1 MVEEQSM
8 TESGELTTEAMPVP
22 GSVPPPLRPPKAV
35 IADLNVDPPETDLD
49 ECAFVPVPAAAPA
62 PVAVPDASTRANDDN
77 TIVKN
82 AIIIKD
88 IDIIEGEELDHQCQ
102 GASLSREEKVSI
114 LKAGLVH
121 VARKMPKN
129 AHAHFLLGLMYQR
142 LGQPQKAVAA
152 FEKSSE
158 ILHRDEEEI
167 RRPDLLSLVLIH
179 HAQCI
184 LQVNTA
190 DCSDKELESGELE
203 EILTRLKESLQL
215 DVKQAAVWNTLGL
228 MLLRTSRPQSA
239 IAVLSSVLA
248 IAPDCLDSLA
258 NLGLAYLQSGNL
270 ELSAKCFQDLILKD
284 QNHPAA
290 LMNYATFLL
299 CKYGSVIAG
308 PGANSG
314 EGACPHKIE
323 AATVARDCLLAAIK
337 ADSKCGPL
345 WINLSNAYNLL
356 RDHHNT
362 RKCLDKVAKLEP
374 NQMSARYAIAIE
386 RVKDA
391 ERFQECGDQIS
402 WAANEMA
409 SILKEGD
416 PAMIDVPITWEGLA
430 MTHRVEHEISAAYE
444 FGQKDMAEVE
454 ERALYTL
461 KQAIE
466 EDPNDAV
473 QWHQF
478 GLHNLRLLQFNSAV
492 RLLKAA
498 LARCKEHSCA
508 WSNLGVAL
516 QFSDDPSLTEEVY
529 KHALSLA
536 TPQQAHAILSNLGN
550 LYRQQKRFEQ
560 AKMMFAKSL
569 DMCPGYALAH
579 NNLGLVFVAEG
590 RLEDARSCFEMAI
603 RSDPLLDSAKSNL
616 LKATAVSG
624 ASNGSIPPSD

>member
-1 MVEEQSM
+1 
-8 TESGELTTEAMPVP
+8 MPAP
-22 GSVPPPLRPPKAV
+22 GCVPPPLRPPKGV

-49 ECAFVPVPAAAPA
+49 ECSFVPVSAAAPAPAPA

-88 IDIIEGEELDHQCQ
+88 IDIIEGEGFGTCGTKDAKKCSCTLPAWPD
-102 GASLSREEKVSI
+102 VSE
-114 LKAGLVH
+114 
-121 VARKMPKN
+121 
-129 AHAHFLLGLMYQR
+129 
-142 LGQPQKAVAA
+142 AVAA

-167 RRPDLLSLVLIH
+167 RRPDLLSL
-179 HAQCI
+179 CI

-308 PGANSG
+308 
-314 EGACPHKIE
+314 ACPHKIE

-345 WINLSNAYNLL
+345 WINLANAYNLL

-444 FGQKDMAEVE
+444 FGQKDMAEAE